1 MTTAT
6 DWGYDSNMSFDKALS
21 GGLLSIFSPSGGA
34 YISARDSRLAQE
46 AAIQKQHEW
55 EVEENQ
61 KDREWQEKMF
71 GLSNDEWTRRFDY
84 ENDYSAQAAR
94 LRAAGINPS
103 AFFGNGQSGVAS
115 PSSPTYS
122 AGSHSLSSLGLPA
135 ASASGG
141 ASIFSTVA
149 QLMDSYSKLKSTDLA
164 EQRQK
169 ATLGAE
175 VDKIIS
181 EASRNYSES
190 ALTDV
195 LRSIKEAYGKTH
207 EAYELCKMVADG
219 YKAYAEGDLAKASKI
234 NQEALARLNTAEA
247 KTKEQSLP
255 LVLSNLQRLGKVYE
269 SEEKKNVAQA
279 NEANAAAKR
288 NLSQAEL
295 SSELSET
302 ERQLRDG
309 RVKAQE
315 LSNKLSDISYQFSV
329 RENNR
334 DKLTNAYKVQAIIDE
349 CERAGIINEKMRQEI
364 HGLVID
370 NNWKGVEKA
379 MSAISQAVGSVS
391 GIGNLAITETTMAQK
406 LEIQRIAA
414 ENMRKPTETFT
425 ETQDLGNGTTQ
436 TYTNY
441 RYY

>member
-6 DWGYDSNMSFDKALS
+6 DWGYDSQMDFGKALS

-115 PSSPTYS
+115 PASPSYS
-122 AGSHSLSSLGLPA
+122 AGSHGLSSQGLPA
-135 ASASGG
+135 ASGVGG
-141 ASIFSTVA
+141 SSIFSTVA

-190 ALTDV
+190 ALTDT
-195 LRSIKEAYGKTH
+195 LRSIKEIYGKTR
-207 EAYELCKMVADG
+207 EAVELAKMVADG
-219 YKAYAEGDLAKASKI
+219 YKAYADGDYAKAAEL
-234 NQEALARLNTAEA
+234 NQKALSRLNTAEA
-247 KTKEQSLP
+247 ITKEESMP
-255 LVLSNLQRLGKVYE
+255 LVLENLKKLGDVYE
-269 SEEKKNVAQA
+269 SEKKKNVAQA
-279 NEANAAAKR
+279 SEAYSAAKR
-288 NLSQAEL
+288 NLSQAEY

-302 ERQLRDG
+302 ERQLREG
-309 RVKAQE
+309 RVKAQDFA
-315 LSNKLSDISYQFSV
+315 NKLSDISYQMSV

-334 DKLTNAYKVQAIIDE
+334 DKLTTAYKVQAIIDE
-349 CERAGIINEKMRQEI
+349 CERAGIINQKMREEI

-414 ENMRKPTETFT
+414 ENMRKPLETFI
-425 ETQDLGNGTTQ
+425 ETQNLGNGTTQ

-441 RYY
+441 RYE

>member
-1 MTTAT
+1 MTSST
-6 DWGYDSNMSFDKALS
+6 DWGYDSNDSFGHALS

-103 AFFGNGQSGVAS
+103 AFFGNGNSGVAS

-122 AGSHSLSSLGLPA
+122 AGSHSLFAQGLP
-135 ASASGG
+135 SASGVG
-141 ASIFSTVA
+141 GSSIFSTVA

-190 ALTDV
+190 ALTDT
-195 LRSIKEAYGKTH
+195 LRSIKEVYG
-207 EAYELCKMVADG
+207 
-219 YKAYAEGDLAKASKI
+219 
-234 NQEALARLNTAEA
+234 
-247 KTKEQSLP
+247 
-255 LVLSNLQRLGKVYE
+255 GKKQHHYFHYR
-269 SEEKKNVAQA
+269 
-279 NEANAAAKR
+279 KR
-288 NLSQAEL
+288 QM
-295 SSELSET
+295 
-302 ERQLRDG
+302 D
-309 RVKAQE
+309 
-315 LSNKLSDISYQFSV
+315 
-329 RENNR
+329 
-334 DKLTNAYKVQAIIDE
+334 
-349 CERAGIINEKMRQEI
+349 
-364 HGLVID
+364 
-370 NNWKGVEKA
+370 
-379 MSAISQAVGSVS
+379 
-391 GIGNLAITETTMAQK
+391 
-406 LEIQRIAA
+406 
-414 ENMRKPTETFT
+414 
-425 ETQDLGNGTTQ
+425 
-436 TYTNY
+436 
-441 RYY
+441 